1 MTLFQLHKLYSIK
14 WDGKMVVN
22 SENIWILKEAI
33 MAYLKVLA
41 YDNWLPGRDLNWKI
55 PKYIS

>member
-1 MTLFQLHKLYSIK
+1 
-14 WDGKMVVN
+14 MVVN